1 MSSISSIGI
10 GSGVLTSDLI
20 DQLAEAER
28 APTELRLDRKEAEIE
43 AKLSAVGRISAAL
56 VDLRLPSR
64 VLSNPDA
71 LSALEAKST
80 SSNVEVT
87 ADSKA
92 STGQYSVEVTELA
105 QAHSI
110 SSLTYNDKNATTM
123 GTGTLSFT
131 VGTETTNIDI
141 DATNNT
147 LEGIAAA
154 VNAEEDIGVNASV
167 IDTGSGFVLVF
178 SSQES
183 GADNAIEITVTDTGD
198 GDSDDASGLSQF
210 TFNDSFKHM
219 AEKVV
224 AQDADFTINGVQI
237 ERSSNTITD
246 VIDGLSFT
254 LNGKTSGSP
263 ATVTV
268 ERDSE
273 VVLERVQEFVDKY
286 NEVKNILN
294 ELTEYS
300 PDAASSGLLLGDST
314 IRTINYQVR
323 GIMGQLIPGMEGASL
338 RSLAEVGISS
348 DKDTGNLK
356 IDDVAFT
363 KQLNE
368 NPDDVIALFADQ
380 GRTSDPQVSFLSKSI
395 DTVPGEYAIDIT
407 TAATRGELVGTV
419 GLPADP
425 ATITIDDDNNDLTI
439 TVDGTSSGAITLDNA
454 DYTADELVA
463 HLQQKIN
470 QDSALAAAGKSVVV
484 SLDGSNQ
491 IVINSNVYG
500 SSSSVVIDT
509 VDTNTAA
516 QLGLSAV
523 AGTDGVDVEGTING
537 VAATGSG
544 QILTAA
550 DGDKSDGIKILVE
563 GTSTGARG
571 NVTYIEGV
579 AEQLVDKLNSF
590 LEFQGIIGAK
600 EDGYKAGLEEVV
612 NERAA
617 LEDRIETLRAR
628 LAKQF
633 TAADILVGQLNST
646 KDFLKTQMDAMIGL
660 APES

>member
-28 APTELRLDRKEAEIE
+28 APTELRLDRKEAEID

-198 GDSDDASGLSQF
+198 GDSDDANGLSQF
-210 TFNDSFKHM
+210 NFNDSFKHM

-224 AQDADFTINGVQI
+224 AQDADFTINGIQI

-300 PDAASSGLLLGDST
+300 PDAAASGILLGDST

-348 DKDTGNLK
+348 DKDTGNLS

-419 GLPADP
+419 GLPASP
-425 ATITIDDDNNDLTI
+425 TTITIDDDNNDLTI
-439 TVDGTSSGAITLDNA
+439 TVDGTASGAITLDNN

-509 VDTNTAA
+509 VDTNTLA
-516 QLGLSAV
+516 QLGLDAV

-563 GTSTGARG
+563 GSSTGARG
-571 NVTYIEGV
+571 NVTYIKGV

-600 EDGYKAGLEEVV
+600 EDGYKAGLEEVA
-612 NERAA
+612 NEKSGA
-617 LEDRIETLRAR
+617 
-628 LAKQF
+628 
-633 TAADILVGQLNST
+633 
-646 KDFLKTQMDAMIGL
+646 
-660 APES
+660 